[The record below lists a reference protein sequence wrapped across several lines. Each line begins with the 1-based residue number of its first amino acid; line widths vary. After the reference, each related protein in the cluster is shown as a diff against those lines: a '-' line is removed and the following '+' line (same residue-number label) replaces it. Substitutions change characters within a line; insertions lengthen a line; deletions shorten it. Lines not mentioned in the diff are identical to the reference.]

1 MMAVVG
7 KAQNLMKNWGQNKK
21 AKIVIVSE
29 SVNIRK

>member
-1 MMAVVG
+1 VAG

-29 SVNIRK
+29 YS